1 VTEGHEDDSIAAY
14 ALGALDLE
22 TAERVHA
29 HLSNCPRCRALTLRA
44 LHAACALPFSLPLYV
59 APAELK
65 SRVLGAAKAGVVDR
79 AVTAEAS
86 TATVVPTKVPALP
99 QEPARQFRTTVPRQV
114 PWIAGATGWIVAA
127 VAIVY
132 SHGLSDRVRVTK
144 ESSAQD
150 IARYKGQ
157 LSQAAT
163 LRAFLTSPDLRILP
177 LKNWVS
183 ATSNTRVELITR
195 ARSSQEIILAQN
207 LARPPSGEVYVVW
220 IKVENHRYQRVGT
233 FTTGPHGQGLTIVN
247 AAFPLEG
254 SSTLGISEEPTPA
267 PDAPTTPML
276 LTVTLGGAAPTP
288 KPTALPATATAV
300 PTGTARPT
308 ATARPTKTMTVPA
321 TRVPTA
327 NTSVPKT
334 AVPGIPG
341 LPGSVVR

>member
-1 VTEGHEDDSIAAY
+1 
-14 ALGALDLE
+14 
-22 TAERVHA
+22 
-29 HLSNCPRCRALTLRA
+29 
-44 LHAACALPFSLPLYV
+44 
-59 APAELK
+59 
-65 SRVLGAAKAGVVDR
+65 
-79 AVTAEAS
+79 
-86 TATVVPTKVPALP
+86 
-99 QEPARQFRTTVPRQV
+99 
-114 PWIAGATGWIVAA
+114 
-127 VAIVY
+127 
-132 SHGLSDRVRVTK
+132 
-144 ESSAQD
+144 
-150 IARYKGQ
+150 
-157 LSQAAT
+157 
-163 LRAFLTSPDLRILP
+163 
-177 LKNWVS
+177 
-183 ATSNTRVELITR
+183 R

-321 TRVPTA
+321 
-327 NTSVPKT
+327 
-334 AVPGIPG
+334 
-341 LPGSVVR
+341 